1 MPEEGRSDPD
11 NLSDGVDVDL
21 DSELSGPISLSPED
35 AASVV
40 SVVSVLPTLSLSDVP
55 PPVPSTPMP
64 STLSSEKAPQP
75 VAPTASVPPV
85 TVLASAAPA
94 PMPTAPYGGS
104 SPSQSQLMP
113 APSVPRSSTPGG
125 EDLGLFGRY
134 RLHQRLA
141 MGGMAQ
147 LFLAT
152 IDGPDGFSKQCVVK
166 TILPEFASLPDFN
179 EMFVTEAKVTAMLH
193 HPNIVEIYDF
203 GREQGRYYLAME
215 YVRGCSLHQLLR
227 EAARANMTLGPRI
240 AVAIGSQMCEALA
253 YAQSLRA
260 PDGSPL
266 NLVHRDL
273 SAGNILISATGM
285 AKLTDFGIVKSDL
298 NLNSTATGVVK
309 GKYPY
314 MSPEQ
319 IRGEPVDQRSDIF
332 SLGTVL
338 YEVSTGVSLFKRKS
352 LADTINAVAR
362 AEVRRPSE
370 LVPNFPSQFE
380 SILMRALSLRRDD
393 RYQSFNE
400 MGQALDAFRLSSNW
414 TGSSRELVSMV
425 QTLFPGGVAP
435 GAYQSTT
442 SGAMPSTE
450 AQAPTAAPTRMI
462 TDEQPG
468 APAKSMLGTLE
479 IALVGVVLL
488 LAAMIVW
495 LIA

>member
-1 MPEEGRSDPD
+1 MSMRSSMPS
-11 NLSDGVDVDL
+11 
-21 DSELSGPISLSPED
+21 
-35 AASVV
+35 AASQAGA
-40 SVVSVLPTLSLSDVP
+40 
-55 PPVPSTPMP
+55 
-64 STLSSEKAPQP
+64 E
-75 VAPTASVPPV
+75 
-85 TVLASAAPA
+85 
-94 PMPTAPYGGS
+94 
-104 SPSQSQLMP
+104 
-113 APSVPRSSTPGG
+113 
-125 EDLGLFGRY
+125 ELGLFGRY

-147 LFLAT
+147 LFLAS

-166 TILPEFASLPDFN
+166 TILPEFAALPDFN

-203 GREQGRYYLAME
+203 GREQGRYFLAME

-227 EAARANMTLGPRI
+227 EASRASMTLGPRI
-240 AVAIGSQMCEALA
+240 AVSIGTQMSEALG

-273 SAGNILISATGM
+273 SAGNILISSNGM

-338 YEVSTGVSLFKRKS
+338 YEVATGVSLFKRKS
-352 LADTINAVAR
+352 LADTINSVAH
-362 AEVRRPSE
+362 AEVRKPSDFIS
-370 LVPNFPSQFE
+370 NFPVAFE
-380 SILMRALSLRRDD
+380 QILLKALSLRRED
-393 RYQSFNE
+393 RYQSFHE
-400 MGQALDAFRLSSNW
+400 FGAALDSFRLTSNW
-414 TGSSRELVSMV
+414 TGSSRELVTIV
-425 QTLFPGGVAP
+425 QSLFPGGVAP
-435 GAYQSTT
+435 GAYQSTS
-442 SGAMPSTE
+442 SGVMPNAEPTGQPS
-450 AQAPTAAPTRMI
+450 TAAPTR
-462 TDEQPG
+462 TKVDSSVSNLSELNSLSSGGQQAQSVGP
-468 APAKSMLGTLE
+468 LE
-479 IALVGVVLL
+479 IALVGLVLM
-488 LAAMIVW
+488 LAAIVVW

>member
-1 MPEEGRSDPD
+1 MPGEGQRDPENTGD
-11 NLSDGVDVDL
+11 VPLDVDFE
-21 DSELSGPISLSPED
+21 SENSETTLLPPGEID
-35 AASVV
+35 VISVV
-40 SVVSVLPTLSLSDVP
+40 SAIAPGPVIDVA
-55 PPVPSTPMP
+55 
-64 STLSSEKAPQP
+64 SSG
-75 VAPTASVPPV
+75 VAPPMHSAPFTAAAAGVTGGHQPSAPRTASSTSGV
-85 TVLASAAPA
+85 
-94 PMPTAPYGGS
+94 MPTT
-104 SPSQSQLMP
+104 
-113 APSVPRSSTPGG
+113 VRPGN
-125 EDLGLFGRY
+125 EELPMFGRY

-147 LFLAT
+147 LFLAS

-166 TILPEFASLPDFN
+166 TILPEFAALPDFN
-179 EMFVTEAKVTAMLH
+179 NMFVTEAKVTAMLH

-203 GREQGRYYLAME
+203 GREQGRYFIAME

-227 EAARANMTLGPRI
+227 EAGRAHMTLGPGI
-240 AVAIGSQMCEALA
+240 AVSIGTQMCDALA

-260 PDGSPL
+260 PDGSPI

-332 SLGTVL
+332 SLGTVI

-362 AEVRRPSE
+362 AEVKPPGEVVPSYPPQLE
-370 LVPNFPSQFE
+370 Q
-380 SILMRALSLRRDD
+380 ILMRALSLNRED
-393 RYQSFNE
+393 RYQTFNE
-400 MGQALDAFRLSSNW
+400 LGAALDGFRLAANL
-414 TGSSRELVSMV
+414 TNSSRELVTMV

-435 GAYQSTT
+435 GAYQTT
-442 SGAMPSTE
+442 SSGVVPNPETG
-450 AQAPTAAPTRMI
+450 QAPTVGTARTKAEVMPQQAGSASGLSPVAQTLSF
-462 TDEQPG
+462 G
-468 APAKSMLGTLE
+468 ALE
-479 IALVGVVLL
+479 ITLAAIAVVL
-488 LAAMIVW
+488 AGWVVW

>member
-1 MPEEGRSDPD
+1 MPGEGQRDPENTGDVPLDVEFD
-11 NLSDGVDVDL
+11 NDGAEPVLLQSNDPGV
-21 DSELSGPISLSPED
+21 I
-35 AASVV
+35 SVV
-40 SVVSVLPTLSLSDVP
+40 SAIVPGAAIDTGSGRVLGPKPSAPFTSAVSSI
-55 PPVPSTPMP
+55 
-64 STLSSEKAPQP
+64 
-75 VAPTASVPPV
+75 TA
-85 TVLASAAPA
+85 AHDHHPA
-94 PMPTAPYGGS
+94 P
-104 SPSQSQLMP
+104 
-113 APSVPRSSTPGG
+113 PRSSNS
-125 EDLGLFGRY
+125 GLVPAVIRSGNEELATFGRY

-147 LFLAT
+147 LFLAS

-179 EMFVTEAKVTAMLH
+179 NMFVTEAKVTAMLH

-203 GREQGRYYLAME
+203 GREQGRYFIAME

-227 EAARANMTLGPRI
+227 EAGRANMTLGPGI
-240 AVAIGSQMCEALA
+240 AVSIGTQMCDALA
-253 YAQSLRA
+253 YAQSLRGA
-260 PDGSPL
+260 DGSPI

-332 SLGTVL
+332 SLGTVI

-362 AEVRRPSE
+362 AEVKRPSE
-370 LVPNFPSQFE
+370 VVPAYPPQLEN
-380 SILMRALSLRRDD
+380 ILMRALSLRRED
-393 RYQSFNE
+393 RFQTFNE
-400 MGQALDAFRLSSNW
+400 LGAALDAFRLSANLTNS
-414 TGSSRELVSMV
+414 TRELVSLV

-435 GAYQSTT
+435 GAYQTT
-442 SGAMPSTE
+442 SSGVIPSPETI
-450 AQAPTAAPTRMI
+450 QAPTAGPTR
-462 TDEQPG
+462 TKFEA
-468 APAKSMLGTLE
+468 APAQMGSSSGPSYVPQPIAFGALEVTLAA
-479 IALVGVVLL
+479 IAVLLVGLV
-488 LAAMIVW
+488 VW

>member
-1 MPEEGRSDPD
+1 MPEEGRSNSENVNDE
-11 NLSDGVDVDL
+11 VDVDF
-21 DSELSGPISLSPED
+21 DNEASGPVSLSAED
-35 AASVV
+35 AAAVV
-40 SVVSVLPTLSLSDVP
+40 SVVGVLPNASISAVHAPAASAPVASVLAPHPMASAP
-55 PPVPSTPMP
+55 GPVYSTP
-64 STLSSEKAPQP
+64 
-75 VAPTASVPPV
+75 
-85 TVLASAAPA
+85 
-94 PMPTAPYGGS
+94 S
-104 SPSQSQLMP
+104 SPSQAQLQP
-113 APSVPRSSTPGG
+113 TPRAPGG

-166 TILPEFASLPDFN
+166 TILSEFAALPDFN

-203 GREQGRYYLAME
+203 GREQGRYFLAME

-227 EAARANMTLGPRI
+227 EAARASMTLGPRI
-240 AVAIGSQMCEALA
+240 AVAIGSQMSDALA
-253 YAQSLRA
+253 YAQSLRS
-260 PDGSPL
+260 PDGSAL

-338 YEVSTGVSLFKRKS
+338 YEVATGVSLFKRKS
-352 LADTINAVAR
+352 LADTINAVAH

-370 LVPNFPSQFE
+370 IVRAFPPQFE
-380 SILMRALSLRRDD
+380 HILLRALSLNRED

-414 TGSSRELVSMV
+414 TGSSRELISMV

-435 GAYQSTT
+435 GAYQSTS
-442 SGAMPSTE
+442 SGVMPNTE
-450 AQAPTAAPTRMI
+450 QQPTAAPTRTKARPI
-462 TDEQPG
+462 AQEQESNPT
-468 APAKSMLGTLE
+468 SSIGTLE
-479 IALVGVVLL
+479 FVLAMVVVMLALIV
-488 LAAMIVW
+488 VW

>member
-1 MPEEGRSDPD
+1 
-11 NLSDGVDVDL
+11 
-21 DSELSGPISLSPED
+21 
-35 AASVV
+35 
-40 SVVSVLPTLSLSDVP
+40 
-55 PPVPSTPMP
+55 
-64 STLSSEKAPQP
+64 
-75 VAPTASVPPV
+75 
-85 TVLASAAPA
+85 
-94 PMPTAPYGGS
+94 
-104 SPSQSQLMP
+104 
-113 APSVPRSSTPGG
+113 
-125 EDLGLFGRY
+125 
-134 RLHQRLA
+134 

-147 LFLAT
+147 LFLAS

-227 EAARANMTLGPRI
+227 EASRAGQTLGTRI
-240 AVAIGSQMCEALA
+240 AVSIGNQMCDALA
-253 YAQSLRA
+253 YAQSMRA

-332 SLGTVL
+332 SLGTVM

-352 LADTINAVAR
+352 LADTINAVAH

-370 LVPNFPSQFE
+370 FVPNFPPQFE
-380 SILMRALSLRRDD
+380 QIVMRALSLNRDD
-393 RYQSFNE
+393 RYQTFNDL
-400 MGQALDAFRLSSNW
+400 GQALDAFKTSSNW
-414 TGSSRELVSMV
+414 TGSSRELISMV
-425 QTLFPGGVAP
+425 QTLVPGGVAQ
-435 GAYQSTT
+435 GAYQST
-442 SGAMPSTE
+442 SSAAMPNTE
-450 AQAPTAAPTRMI
+450 AQVSTASATRTKMLSEQGSAPSSAPSIQSEPEGPRFG
-462 TDEQPG
+462 P
-468 APAKSMLGTLE
+468 LE
-479 IALVGVVLL
+479 VVLATVVVVLL
-488 LAAMIVW
+488 AMVVW